1 MASLLLEH
9 CCIDQHES
17 KRSNGMEVNEMEV
30 LVFAN
35 PMDAAKERF
44 FQKISKV
51 PALSPKF
58 VLEHAHFKSLLL
70 QKALDWRVVVFFAYD
85 QDDLTMALSL
95 KEHLAGTRVIIVL
108 HKLDEKT
115 VKQGLS
121 ISPCFMTYAKSDFSD
136 IIAVLKKISTLE
148 KQDYIP

>member
-1 MASLLLEH
+1 M
-9 CCIDQHES
+9 D
-17 KRSNGMEVNEMEV
+17 V

-35 PMDAAKERF
+35 PVDVSKERF

-58 VLEHAHFKSLLL
+58 VLEHGRFKSLLM
-70 QKALDWRVVVFFAYD
+70 QRALGRRVIVFFAYD

-95 KEHLAGTRVIIVL
+95 KEYLAGTRVIMVL
-108 HKLDEKT
+108 HKVDAET

-121 ISPCFMTYAKSDFSD
+121 ISPCFMTHAKSDFSD
-136 IIAVLKKISTLE
+136 IIAVLEKISTLE
-148 KQDYIP
+148 KQD

>member
-1 MASLLLEH
+1 MQ
-9 CCIDQHES
+9 QHWS
-17 KRSNGMEVNEMEV
+17 KRSNGRDVNGMDL

-35 PMDAAKERF
+35 SVDASKERF

-58 VLEHAHFKSLLL
+58 VLEHGRLKTLLM
-70 QKALDWRVVVFFAYD
+70 QRGLDWKVIVFFAYD

-95 KEHLAGTRVIIVL
+95 REYLAGARVIMVL
-108 HKLDEKT
+108 HKVDAKT

-136 IIAVLKKISTLE
+136 IIAVLEKISTLE
-148 KQDYIP
+148 N